1 MKFLKKIVTTIKHPS
16 SLLYPH
22 NYSNEALIS
31 YIRKGGVK
39 SEKELDSFRP
49 VIVTSTRED

>member
-1 MKFLKKIVTTIKHPS
+1 MKFLKKIATAIKHPS

-31 YIRKGGVK
+31 YIRNGGG
-39 SEKELDSFRP
+39 
-49 VIVTSTRED
+49 